1 LLELGNKHQI
11 VGVEHWPTLVI
22 HGRPKKM
29 PRISKGHEIVGGV
42 DQGENE
48 RMFLCRS
55 LQAMQKLYDAYAA
68 SGAFG
73 ISWYTAPMAAATA

>member
-1 LLELGNKHQI
+1 
-11 VGVEHWPTLVI
+11 
-22 HGRPKKM
+22 
-29 PRISKGHEIVGGV
+29 
-42 DQGENE
+42 
-48 RMFLCRS
+48 MFLCRS